1 MKHSMSTRLLSLLL
15 TIALVFGCCPFA
27 LAAEVGEADETALIT
42 EQTEAPTEAETV
54 PETEAAEQPAE
65 EPAEE
70 ETEAAQE
77 PQTEETTEVTEAA
90 DETEAAIET
99 VAAEETQAAETEETE
114 PAAMPYGL
122 NGLPEGYVLS
132 AKELTDKQNLAD
144 HDVCATTESL
154 TPGVDYEEDVI
165 LVAADTEEQA
175 LTYAAAFNAELV
187 DWGYGVA
194 KLRLNGITVP
204 QAVAASADKRLLLPA
219 AYPNHIVHLDPVEI
233 EPAGRGNDRV
243 SASSVPQVMDWD
255 SWVNEVM
262 DDPDPFIQNPSD
274 FNYQYMHDTVD
285 SYAAWGVTTGNA
297 GVTVAVV
304 DSGVYGEHP
313 DLAGKVTDIDIGIG
327 TDDGN
332 GHGTHVAGI
341 IAATMGNGVC
351 GAGIAPNVSILNVRV
366 LDEYGYGDT
375 FGVVAGINAAV
386 ENGADVINMSLGS
399 YSYNGLEADA
409 VKKAIDNNICVVAA
423 MGNDGSNTLCYPA
436 GYPGVIAVGCSD
448 PSNNR
453 AFFSNYGTWL
463 DVSAPGYMILST
475 SNDGTYEYMSGTSQA
490 TPVVSGVV
498 ALYKSYNWG
507 TPAQIEAR
515 LKSTATKAGSNL
527 GAGIVNAAKMLS
539 AKPAVPGFWIENSE
553 EEIVFDS
560 DGTVSGQIPCES
572 TLQFYQW
579 NGDQNYY
586 ILYTLDGS
594 IPAVKNGTVVKGIEY
609 DWEPIDLS
617 AYAGKTIT
625 VKAIQVTGMGMA
637 SAMLTKKIKV
647 NNTDLVTGVTVSGPT
662 RLLAGKTAQFTAA
675 VEPVGKA
682 SQTVTW
688 AIIDSSDNMAKA
700 KISTKGVLTTPS
712 LAAGETGTVTI
723 QAASKDYPDVKSE
736 PVTVTVERLMP
747 VSQMVMSTAKV
758 TLFIDETEQL
768 SVRAFDAK
776 KNELFPEY
784 SWVSSNSKVA
794 AVSSDGEVTAIAKGS
809 ATITCKALD
818 GSGKSAKCTVTV
830 AQPVESITITGQTSI
845 APGASATYK
854 AAVLP
859 ATAYNKKVTWFL
871 TDAPAGVTIS
881 TSGKVTVPK
890 GTAIDETFTVWA
902 ASQDGH
908 AEASYTVCVAP
919 KCTSVF
925 VWFDVWPG
933 LAPGPNAWNIDTQKL
948 TSVGLFNVDLKDTE
962 DAENEIML
970 VASPYGTNGAP
981 VGNDDCI
988 VWSSSNPAVASVNDE
1003 GNVTAHKAGTAKITA
1018 AAMDGSGKKA
1028 TVTIKVTVPVSTM
1041 ALSSSAVKGANGMS
1055 LLAAGKS
1062 VSHKV
1067 VFGDTYGKPTNQ
1079 KVFWDWDVGYSVQVD
1094 DTYEW
1099 ISLHDEFAKL
1109 VSCSGGRLSVK
1120 SSAANLIRAYEA
1132 QGIELEADIV
1142 ALAMDGTYASAFQGY
1157 RLVTPTTVL
1166 KPMYTTVTAP
1176 AWDGTEENRDL
1187 YGADFYCDQAV
1198 HRDTY
1203 YDEEGNEKEYF
1214 VGDFIVTS
1222 SNPKVVSV
1230 YGVESY
1236 GDNWN
1241 TVLFFPN
1248 SKGTAK
1254 LTIKTTD
1261 GTNKS
1266 CTITVKV
1273 L

>member
-27 LAAEVGEADETALIT
+27 LAAEVGEGDETALIT

-77 PQTEETTEVTEAA
+77 PQTEETPEVTEAA

-154 TPGVDYEEDVI
+154 IPGVDYEEDVI

-219 AYPNHIVHLDPVEI
+219 AYPNHIIRLDPVEI
-233 EPAGRGNDRV
+233 DPAGRGNSRV
-243 SASSVPQVMDWD
+243 SASSVPQIMDWD

-262 DDPDPFIQNPSD
+262 DDPDPFLQDPIAYD
-274 FNYQYMHDTVD
+274 YQYMHDVVD
-285 SYAAWGVTTGNA
+285 SYAAWGVVTGYPD
-297 GVTVAVV
+297 VKVAVL
-304 DSGVYGEHP
+304 DTGVYGEHP
-313 DLAGKVTDIDIGIG
+313 DLAGKVTHVETDMGIG
-327 TDDGN
+327 DEN

-341 IAATMGNGVC
+341 IAATMDNGQG
-351 GAGIAPNVSILNVRV
+351 GAGIAPDVSILSIRV
-366 LDEYGYGDT
+366 LDKYGSGDSWSVT
-375 FGVVAGINAAV
+375 QGIYAAI
-386 ENGADVINMSLGS
+386 ENEADVINMSLGS
-399 YSYNGLEADA
+399 YFYNGVEAQAVADA
-409 VKKAIDNNICVVAA
+409 IANNICVVAA

-539 AKPAVPGFWIENSE
+539 EKPDAPGFV
-553 EEIVFDS
+553 VFDS
-560 DGTVSGQIPCES
+560 GNNFVFGSKDSNSGAIPCES
-572 TLQFYQW
+572 TLQFYQQ

-625 VKAIQVTGMGMA
+625 VKAIQVNGMGMA
-637 SAMLTKKIKV
+637 SSVLTKKIKV
-647 NNTDLVTGVTVSGPT
+647 NNTDLVTGVTVSGPA
-662 RLLAGKTAQFTAA
+662 RLIAGKSAQFTAV
-675 VEPVGKA
+675 VEPAGKA

-688 AIIDSSDNMAKA
+688 EITEKSPNMANA

-712 LAAGETGTVTI
+712 LAAGQTGTVTI
-723 QAASKDYPDVKSE
+723 QAASKAYPDVKSE
-736 PVTVTVERLMP
+736 VTVTVEPLVP
-747 VSQMVMSTAKV
+747 VASMVMSQTKATV
-758 TLFIDETEQL
+758 FAGSTIHL
-768 SVRAFDAK
+768 SASAFDAK

-784 SWVSSNSKVA
+784 SWVSSNTKVA
-794 AVSSDGEVTAIAKGS
+794 SVTGDGVVTAIAKGS

-818 GSGKSAKCTVTV
+818 GSDKSAKCTVTV
-830 AQPVESITITGQTSI
+830 AQPVESITITGQASI

-859 ATAYNKKVTWFL
+859 ATANNKGVIWTIS
-871 TDAPAGVTIS
+871 APDGVTVS
-881 TSGKVTVPK
+881 TSGAVKVPK
-890 GTAIDETFTVWA
+890 TVTSGSITLTATAKDGSEVYAETSILIT
-902 ASQDGH
+902 
-908 AEASYTVCVAP
+908 P
-919 KCTSVF
+919 KCTALAIIDAFPAVN
-925 VWFDVWPG
+925 VWYNSKGCVTT
-933 LAPGPNAWNIDTQKL
+933 AE
-948 TSVGLFNVDLKDTE
+948 LFTVDLPDTGIQ
-962 DAENEIML
+962 ENVTALTYDIDNEN
-970 VASPYGTNGAP
+970 VS
-981 VGNDDCI
+981 V
-988 VWSSSNPAVASVNDE
+988 VWSSSNPAVASVDE
-1003 GNVTAHKAGTAKITA
+1003 YGNVTAHKAGSVKITA
-1018 AAMDGSGKKA
+1018 AAQDGSGKKA
-1028 TVTIKVTVPVSTM
+1028 TVTIKVLVPVSTM
-1041 ALSSSAVKGANGMS
+1041 SLSSSATKGINGMNF
-1055 LLAAGKS
+1055 LAAGKS
-1062 VSHKV
+1062 ISHKV

-1120 SSAANLIRAYEA
+1120 SGAANLIKQYEA
-1132 QGIELEADIV
+1132 QGIQLMVDIY
-1142 ALAMDGTYASAFQGY
+1142 AYSTDGTYIGVGQGY
-1157 RLVTPTTVL
+1157 NLVAPATYL
-1166 KPMYTTVTAP
+1166 KPTYSGTWWAP
-1176 AWDGTEENRDL
+1176 AWAGEL
-1187 YGADFYCDQAV
+1187 YAVNFYCDQATFGPYV
-1198 HRDTY
+1198 VREEDGSTY
-1203 YDEEGNEKEYF
+1203 EYWQS
-1214 VGDFIVTS
+1214 DFSVTS
-1222 SNPKVVSV
+1222 SNPEVLNV
-1230 YGVESY
+1230 YGVASY
-1236 GDNWN
+1236 GDNVHS
-1241 TVLFFPN
+1241 VLFFPN
-1248 SKGTAK
+1248 KPGTAK

-1273 L
+1273 Q